1 LPLIQSGKLRALG
14 VTTAQR
20 VPAAPDIP
28 PLAEVG
34 IPGYDTSSWH
44 TVTTTANVP
53 RPIIDKLAA
62 NIREIMSDPS
72 VTEILARDGALVQV
86 SPSPDDMKQFVAS
99 EIVRWGKIIHD
110 AGIAASQ

>member
-1 LPLIQSGKLRALG
+1 MMFCDVPPALPLIQSGKVRALG

-20 VPAAPDIP
+20 VPAVPDVP

-44 TVTTTANVP
+44 TVTTTGNVP
-53 RPIIDKLAA
+53 KPIVDKLAG

-72 VTEILARDGALVQV
+72 VRRRADARRRAGAG
-86 SPSPDDMKQFVAS
+86 SPSPD
-99 EIVRWGKIIHD
+99 G
-110 AGIAASQ
+110 